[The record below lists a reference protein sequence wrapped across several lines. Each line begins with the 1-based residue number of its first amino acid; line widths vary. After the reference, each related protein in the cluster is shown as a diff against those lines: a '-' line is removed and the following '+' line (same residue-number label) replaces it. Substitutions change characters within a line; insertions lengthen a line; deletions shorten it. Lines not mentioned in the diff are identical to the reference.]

1 MLRRLWYYL
10 FDWSFYLPGVA
21 AEMRGM
27 SREQQSAARLFVW
40 RRLFRSWRYWL
51 FTALIVGLV
60 LPFGIFLPR
69 WFVDEVLTSARGGYE
84 YRAAY
89 VLGASL
95 IGIVAALGLA
105 VLSMQ
110 PLRNMVRTA
119 FDAYLH
125 SAGLRLCRR
134 CGYDLRETPAPR
146 CPECGDAAP
155 AVAASAG
162 QIHDG
167 APPTTGSDR

>member
-1 MLRRLWYYL
+1 MIRRLWYYL

-27 SREQQSAARLFVW
+27 SREQQNAARLFVW
-40 RRLFRSWRYWL
+40 RRLFRSVHYWL
-51 FTALIVGLV
+51 LTAVVV
-60 LPFGIFLPR
+60 LLMLPTGIFALR
-69 WFVDEVLTSARGGYE
+69 LFVSKVLLNTGANYGY
-84 YRAAY
+84 RY
-89 VLGASL
+89 VYITAASL
-95 IGIVAALGLA
+95 TGILAALGLA

-146 CPECGDAAP
+146 CPECGDGVPTAAVSP
-155 AVAASAG
+155 G
-162 QIHDG
+162 HIPDG
-167 APPTTGSDR
+167 APPKTSADC